1 MQGNSRNHARQLK
14 QPCEATQRRGRT
26 CGNLCGVGGVATHVT
41 SPAPTSPSVRPLS
54 LLDFV
59 DIPSGLSASEA
70 IARTVRTAQRA
81 DELGFKRFWISEHH
95 NFEGLASSSPE
106 ILINHVANATQDI
119 RVGAAGIMLPNHAPL
134 KVAEWFKTL
143 EMLHPGRIDL
153 GLGRAPGT
161 DQVTAFALRRSHES
175 AGGVPD
181 FPQQAAELI
190 AFLTDA
196 WPEDHPFAA
205 VRATPV
211 VPTQP
216 ELLML
221 GSSGWGSAF
230 AAVNGMT
237 SVFAHHMSPEL
248 AVDAL
253 RAYRRD
259 FRPSELGAEPRVIV
273 SALALASHDPDVVAD
288 FQAGWSLQMSRIR
301 RGQKTRPTADEIRA
315 YRLSAEYAQLA
326 PTLEGRV
333 FAGEPDAVARGL
345 AALADEAGADELT
358 LVCPTPDHEA
368 KLASLELLAKEWG
381 LTPRNTA

>member
-1 MQGNSRNHARQLK
+1 
-14 QPCEATQRRGRT
+14 
-26 CGNLCGVGGVATHVT
+26 VT
-41 SPAPTSPSVRPLS
+41 SPESDPRDVRPLS

-70 IARTVRTAQRA
+70 MARTVRTAQRA
-81 DELGFKRFWISEHH
+81 DELGYKRFWISEHH

-106 ILINHVANATQDI
+106 ILINQVANATRDI

-161 DQVTAFALRRSHES
+161 DQVTAYALRRSNDS
-175 AGGVPD
+175 TAGVPD

-190 AFLTDA
+190 AFLTDQ
-196 WPEDHPFAA
+196 WPDDHPFGS

-211 VPTQP
+211 VDTQP

-230 AAVNGMT
+230 AAVNGMI
-237 SVFAHHMSPEL
+237 SVFAHHMSPEI

-259 FRPSELGAEPRVIV
+259 FRPSDLGTEPRVIV

-288 FQAGWSLQMSRIR
+288 FQAGWALQMNRIR
-301 RGQKTRPTADEIRA
+301 RGAKTRPTPEEIREF
-315 YRLSAEYAQLA
+315 RLSAEYAQRA
-326 PTLEGRV
+326 PTLQGRV
-333 FAGEPDAVARGL
+333 FAGEPAAVARDL

-358 LVCPTPDHEA
+358 LVCPTPDHLA
-368 KLASLELLAKEWG
+368 KLTSIELIAQEWG
-381 LTPRNTA
+381 LTSRARA

>member
-1 MQGNSRNHARQLK
+1 MVVL
-14 QPCEATQRRGRT
+14 
-26 CGNLCGVGGVATHVT
+26 GVSTPET
-41 SPAPTSPSVRPLS
+41 SRPLS

-59 DIPSGLSASEA
+59 DVPPGVTAAEA
-70 IARTVRTAQRA
+70 IARTVRTAQTA
-81 DELGFKRFWISEHH
+81 DRLGYKRFWISEHH

-106 ILINHVANATQDI
+106 ILISHVASATERI

-161 DQVTAFALRRSHES
+161 DQVTAYALRGDRDG
-175 AGGVPD
+175 ADGVPD
-181 FPQQAAELI
+181 FPKMAAELI
-190 AFLTDA
+190 AFLTDQ
-196 WPEDHPFAA
+196 WPDGHPFGQ
-205 VRATPV
+205 VKATPV
-211 VPTQP
+211 VPGQP

-259 FRPSELGAEPRVIV
+259 FQPSDLGAEPRVIV
-273 SALALASHDPDVVAD
+273 SALALASHDPDVTAD
-288 FQAGWSLQMSRIR
+288 FTAGWALMMRNLR
-301 RGQKTRPTADEIRA
+301 RGARTRPTAEEIRA
-315 YRLSAEYAQLA
+315 YRLSSEFAEIA
-326 PTLEGRV
+326 PTLNGRI
-333 FAGEPDAVARGL
+333 FAGEPTAVAQQL
-345 AALADEAGADELT
+345 DELGNAAGADEL
-358 LVCPTPDHEA
+358 VIVAPTPDLDA
-368 KLASLELLAKEWG
+368 KLQSLELLATEFG
-381 LTPRNTA
+381 LRLD

>member
-1 MQGNSRNHARQLK
+1 MS
-14 QPCEATQRRGRT
+14 
-26 CGNLCGVGGVATHVT
+26 T
-41 SPAPTSPSVRPLS
+41 SPDAPVRPVS

-59 DIPSGLSASEA
+59 DVPAGVTAPEA
-70 IARTVRTAQRA
+70 IARTLKTAQTA
-81 DELGFKRFWISEHH
+81 DRLGYKRFWISEHH

-106 ILINHVANATQDI
+106 ILINHVASATRAI

-161 DQVTAFALRRSHES
+161 DQVTAFALRGSRES
-175 AGGVPD
+175 AGAPE

-190 AFLTDA
+190 AFLTDG
-196 WPEDHPFAA
+196 WPRDHPFST

-211 VPTQP
+211 VETQP

-230 AAVNGMT
+230 AAINGMT

-253 RAYRRD
+253 QAYRRD
-259 FRPSELGAEPRVIV
+259 FQPSDLGSEPRVIV
-273 SALALASHDPDVVAD
+273 SALALASHDPDVAAD
-288 FQAGWSLQMSRIR
+288 FRAGWALGMRLIR
-301 RGQKTRPTADEIRA
+301 SGAKRRPTALEIREF
-315 YRLSAEYAQLA
+315 RTSTEYDGIEASMA
-326 PTLEGRV
+326 GRV
-333 FAGEPDAVARGL
+333 FAGPPQDVVRDLTQL
-345 AALADEAGADELT
+345 AEEAGADELA
-358 LVCPTPDHEA
+358 LVAPTPDHEA
-368 KLASLELLAKEWG
+368 KLISLELLATGFG
-381 LTPRNTA
+381 LTPRDV

>member
-1 MQGNSRNHARQLK
+1 VS
-14 QPCEATQRRGRT
+14 
-26 CGNLCGVGGVATHVT
+26 T
-41 SPAPTSPSVRPLS
+41 SPHESIRPLS

-59 DIPSGLSASEA
+59 DIAPGLSASEA
-70 IARTVRTAQRA
+70 MARTVRTAQVA
-81 DELGFKRFWISEHH
+81 DRLGYKRFWISEHH

-106 ILINHVANATQDI
+106 ILINHVANATGSI

-161 DQVTAFALRRSHES
+161 DPVTAFALRRSRES
-175 AGGVPD
+175 AAGEPD

-190 AFLTDA
+190 AFLTGE
-196 WPEDHPFAA
+196 WPEGHPFAN

-211 VPTQP
+211 VDTQA

-237 SVFAHHMSPEL
+237 SVFAHHMTPEL
-248 AVDAL
+248 AVEAL

-259 FRPSELGAEPRVIV
+259 FQPSELGSEPRVIV
-273 SALALASHDPDVVAD
+273 SALALASYDPDVVAD
-288 FQAGWSLQMSRIR
+288 FRAGWALGMRYIR
-301 RGQKTRPTADEIRA
+301 SGARRRPSAEEIRA
-315 YRLSAEYAQLA
+315 FRTSPEYAELE
-326 PTLEGRV
+326 PTLAGRV
-333 FAGEPDAVARGL
+333 FAGPPDVVARDL
-345 AALADEAGADELT
+345 TALADQAGADEIT
-358 LVCPTPDHEA
+358 IVAPTPDHEA
-368 KLASLELLAKEWG
+368 KLTSLELIASEWG
-381 LTPRNTA
+381 LPARSSAVD